1 MVKELGKD
9 KCLKALT
16 LLLENLG
23 SIPSI
28 YMAAQKKKMFC
39 STEET
44 VKRQLAEWW
53 EGDFTGYSPNR
64 QLRYH
69 ICKEL

>member
-28 YMAAQKKKMFC
+28 YMAAQKKKCFA
-39 STEET
+39 
-44 VKRQLAEWW
+44 VQRKL
-53 EGDFTGYSPNR
+53 
-64 QLRYH
+64 
-69 ICKEL
+69 